1 MSFPVRGGGGGGGGG
16 GWGGE
21 IQGFGGGGGGGE
33 GGGWGVE
40 DPGFCERGWLIPI
53 GHNSKQNVKCNYCL
67 SSGSK
72 VQIILTVL

>member
-16 GWGGE
+16 GWGGW
-21 IQGFGGGGGGGE
+21 GM
-33 GGGWGVE
+33 GVE